1 MLKNPTISVSLT
13 SDVRQTAQVTLTP
26 TLTLSALIGELKAR
40 FKLNAS
46 SSSPLDVLVRNAAT
60 GASIGWLSESSVSPF
75 ETHTGCLD
83 ENIDPRYEFGS
94 HPDHA
99 DARQS
104 ATKDADDSDSTGSDD
119 DSDDDDDDDDDDESD
134 DDDDTVTDIDELRS
148 RLRKARAHVK
158 EATVTIAALV
168 EQFTSYK
175 SEVELSHGRL
185 TEHLGRTEDRAKLE
199 REETIANLQTL
210 MNELELIEQKNL
222 ELNDE
227 LQTER
232 HEHHATIE
240 ELEALRRAAGT
251 AATTTTATATISA
264 NGSDTKSP
272 SPPTTP
278 RRSGGGS
285 FIRPA
290 ATAGARS
297 PAQTL
302 QDVAVLVRQMSAMLA
317 DVDVSAVPGGVV
329 PASPAALSSTSS
341 SAAPLDKSEL
351 GVSSQSVSRIRQTIS
366 RLQTPAKT
374 VSKRA
379 SARTDK
385 LMSPRRTSS
394 VSHAVTLPAVGKT
407 AVLCAVV
414 VGDAIWLSLADC
426 SLVVVNRA
434 TCAPTKTLPR
444 RDLDAHASPIS
455 LMRAYGDS
463 VWAATSDGNV
473 LQLDAASG
481 ALRASWRAHP
491 KKIADLV
498 VVEDLSAADSSYHLW
513 TCCSADML
521 LKTWSSSG
529 ALLHEQ
535 RLPNLMLCFLVH
547 AGLLWLGTESS
558 ILRFNIQTFRRLDT
572 LRRLDGESLR
582 SANQLLSVGDDVFAV
597 CDDGVIAQF
606 AVHGECLRHIQ
617 TGRLTAVGVVGD
629 HLWLG
634 GSGSIRLL
642 SRNAEW
648 LGADLRFP
656 PGVDAVLA
664 ILPVDATIAS
674 PDGPVHAVAVT
685 VTIDAQ
691 LVAWTAP
698 APSELTAQVAEV
710 PRATKVWQRDDA
722 AAVKKASTSGAASS
736 PVVAARGGGG
746 AKTATAPSALD
757 DDLGD
762 LLQLMAKNRSHLTVV
777 KKEEQRKVAVTS
789 GRELLNWFENFVTGV
804 GSHAEAVEFG
814 KRLQAAGRLQPVEG
828 DDDIEFGADETLWSL
843 DLRSHKG
850 SVLKRLFR
858 KRKTSPGIA
867 ALQQQQDDLKRSQS
881 KRAAMPP
888 QANKSSLTAVFAAS
902 VRADDD
908 DNDAGSSNTS
918 SSSLLGAPTAAPAV
932 VSSPAPADDEKK
944 RVKSRAKWH
953 HKLRVFLERAS
964 SDATDVD
971 GDDDESTP
979 SSTVTVRESMT
990 VSEVKRA
997 LLAEFQ
1003 LASASPD
1010 DYALVSVVE
1019 NRMCVCQ
1026 LINPLRHS
1034 LKLKRADERFE
1045 LWRVPADDGQY
1056 EAWDDVGVPR
1066 AGDADDAQHAQL
1078 REDAHYGQRPT
1089 TRPLIAPTH
1098 VVVLHEYKA
1107 AADDEVSLRKGDIV
1121 RLYMRGADADWW
1133 HGEIVLREKTEA
1145 EEEEETS
1152 DQDQQQQQQQKRI
1165 GLFPSSFTNGVAKKP
1180 SQTPREK

>member
-1 MLKNPTISVSLT
+1 MSQNQTITVSLA
-13 SDVRQTAQVTLTP
+13 SDPQQTAQVTLTP
-26 TLTLSALIGELKAR
+26 TTTLIALIGDLKSR
-40 FKLNAS
+40 FKPSAS
-46 SSSPLDVLVRNAAT
+46 SSATSLDVLVRNGAT
-60 GASIGWLSESSVSPF
+60 GATIGWLSESSVSPF
-75 ETHTGCLD
+75 DTHIGCQS
-83 ENIDPRYEFGS
+83 ENIDPRYELGGHKQGKS
-94 HPDHA
+94 TE
-99 DARQS
+99 QS
-104 ATKDADDSDSTGSDD
+104 ESTSDDSDSSD
-119 DSDDDDDDDDDDESD
+119 DSDDDDDDDSDDGD
-134 DDDDTVTDIDELRS
+134 DDDAVTDVTELRT
-148 RLRKARAHVK
+148 RLRKARAQVK

-175 SEVELSHGRL
+175 SEVELSHVRL
-185 TEHLGRTEDRAKLE
+185 TEHLGRTEDRAKVE

-210 MNELELIEQKNL
+210 MNELELIEEKNL
-222 ELNDE
+222 QLNDE
-227 LQTER
+227 LQAER
-232 HEHHATIE
+232 HEHQSTIE
-240 ELEALRRAAGT
+240 ELETLRRAGGN
-251 AATTTTATATISA
+251 ATTTAAAAAAAASVSA
-264 NGSDTKSP
+264 NGSDIT
-272 SPPTTP
+272 PPTTP
-278 RRSGGGS
+278 RRGAGGGGV
-285 FIRPA
+285 RRN
-290 ATAGARS
+290 TEAGARS

-302 QDVAVLVRQMSAMLA
+302 HDVAVLVRQMSAMLA
-317 DVDVSAVPGGVV
+317 DVDVGVAPSALA
-329 PASPAALSSTSS
+329 PASPD
-341 SAAPLDKSEL
+341 APATPKLEL

-374 VSKRA
+374 VSKRV
-379 SARTDK
+379 SVRDSNK
-385 LMSPRRTSS
+385 LLSPRRTSS
-394 VSHAVTLPAVGKT
+394 STHAVALPAVGKT
-407 AVLCAVV
+407 AVLCATVV
-414 VGDAIWLSLADC
+414 NDTIWLSLADC
-426 SLVVVNRA
+426 SLVVVNRT

-444 RDLDAHASPIS
+444 RDLDPQASPIS

-473 LQLDAASG
+473 LQLDAVSG
-481 ALRASWRAHP
+481 ALRTSWRAHP

-558 ILRFNIQTFRRLDT
+558 ILRFNIQSFRRLDT
-572 LRRLDGESLR
+572 LRRLEGESLR

-606 AVHGECLRHIQ
+606 AVHGECLRQIQ

-642 SRNAEW
+642 SREAEW
-648 LGADLRFP
+648 LGGEMRFP
-656 PGVDAVLA
+656 AGVDAVLA
-664 ILPVDATIAS
+664 ILPVDATVVA
-674 PDGPVHAVAVT
+674 PEGPVHAVAVT

-698 APSELTAQVAEV
+698 ASSELNAQPADV
-710 PRATKVWQRDDA
+710 PHSKARQRDEV
-722 AAVKKASTSGAASS
+722 AVKKASTSAGSSS
-736 PVVAARGGGG
+736 PVVVTRGGK
-746 AKTATAPSALD
+746 AVAAPSALD
-757 DDLGD
+757 DDLSD
-762 LLQLMAKNRSHLTVV
+762 LLQLMAKNRGQLTVA

-804 GSHAEAVEFG
+804 GSHAEAIEFG
-814 KRLQAAGRLQPVEG
+814 KRLQSAGRLQPVEG
-828 DDDIEFGADETLWSL
+828 DDDIEFCDDETLWSL

-867 ALQQQQDDLKRSQS
+867 VLQQQQQDELKRSQS

-888 QANKSSLTAVFAAS
+888 QANKSSLTAMFVAS
-902 VRADDD
+902 ARADDD
-908 DNDAGSSNTS
+908 ESEVGSSNTS
-918 SSSLLGAPTAAPAV
+918 SNSLLGAANSAASAPTAATATTAV
-932 VSSPAPADDEKK
+932 ASSSPAPA

-953 HKLRVFLERAS
+953 HKLRVYLERPG
-964 SDATDVD
+964 DAAA
-971 GDDDESTP
+971 GDDDDDADEAP
-979 SSTVTVRESMT
+979 SSTISVRESMT

-997 LLAEFQ
+997 LLAEFE
-1003 LASASPD
+1003 LTNASPD

-1026 LINPLRHS
+1026 LINPLRQS

-1056 EAWDDVGVPR
+1056 EAWDDVGVPL

-1078 REDAHYGQRPT
+1078 REDAHFGKRPSV
-1089 TRPLIAPTH
+1089 RPLIAPTH
-1098 VVVLHEYKA
+1098 VVVLHEYTA
-1107 AADDEVSLRKGDIV
+1107 AAEDEVSLHKGDIV

-1133 HGEIVLREKTEA
+1133 HGEIVLRGTSEA
-1145 EEEEETS
+1145 VEEEDETS
-1152 DQDQQQQQQQKRI
+1152 GDQEQKERKRI

-1180 SQTPREK
+1180 SSTPRQK